1 MDDVITAHAI
11 RKAFR
16 ERTVLSELD
25 LVVPRGALYGLVGP
39 NGAGKSTLIK
49 ILCGLLP
56 ADGGEVRV
64 LGWPVP
70 SVRVQGQIGYMPQE
84 PALYPDLSVVGNLRF
99 FGALYDLGRR
109 QRRRRIGEVLELVE
123 LEDRRRQKV
132 GTLSGGMQRRASL
145 AVSLLHKPRLL
156 MLDEPTVGVEP
167 RLRDTFWDHFG
178 DLVKEDATMLIST
191 HHMPEAERCSTVGL
205 LAQGRLF
212 REAAPGALLEETGT
226 ATFEEAFTVL
236 TQEGVKP

>member
-1 MDDVITAHAI
+1 
-11 RKAFR
+11 
-16 ERTVLSELD
+16 
-25 LVVPRGALYGLVGP
+25 LYGLVGP
-39 NGAGKSTLIK
+39 NGAGKTTLIK
-49 ILCGLLP
+49 ILCGLLS

-84 PALYPDLSVVGNLRF
+84 PALYPDLSVAGNLRF
-99 FGALYDLGRR
+99 FGSLYDLGRR

-123 LEDRRRQKV
+123 LDDRQAQKV

-145 AVSLLHKPRLL
+145 AASLLHKPRLL

-167 RLRDTFWDHFG
+167 RLRDTFWDHFRG
-178 DLVKEDATMLIST
+178 LVEEDVTMLVTT

-205 LAQGRLF
+205 LAHGRLV
-212 REAAPGALLEETGT
+212 REAPPEVLLEETGS
-226 ATFEEAFTVL
+226 ATFEEAFTAL
-236 TQEGVKP
+236 TLEGGEA